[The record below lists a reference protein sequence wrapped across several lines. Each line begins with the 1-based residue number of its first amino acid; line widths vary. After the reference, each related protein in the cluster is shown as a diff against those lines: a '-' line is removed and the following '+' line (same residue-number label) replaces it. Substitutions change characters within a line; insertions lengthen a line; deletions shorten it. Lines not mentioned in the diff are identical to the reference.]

1 MTEAQESTSEEA
13 PAFLIVDDNRG
24 FVDLTAG
31 LIGRSYPG
39 ARIGK
44 AGTGEEALHQLLSAS
59 WDVLLLDYR
68 LPDIDGIEVLA
79 EVRARGI
86 DVAAIMVTGEGDQ
99 ELAADLF
106 RMGAYDYLVKGRIGT
121 MTLRRSIDQVLTRRR
136 LEGHIR
142 EQSDELAQTSRALEE
157 RARALDTAY
166 AKLRA
171 RKEQLRI
178 LSASLEQT
186 VQQRTAELRE
196 TTRFLNKVLD
206 SATDHFIVATSRDGT
221 VLTFNRG
228 AQALFGHP
236 PDDVVGV
243 MHFRKLFS
251 EISEDDDRLAELVAT
266 IVEEGSITRTLL
278 GVDVTGRPF
287 VAQVTLSQL
296 RGATFDELDTDRF
309 DPDESGSWAT
319 HDEGGLVMVGS
330 DVTHER
336 ELELQ
341 NRAYIQQIE
350 MANVDLR
357 RKNEQILEATRLKS
371 EFLANVSHELRTPL
385 NAIIGYSDLLSGGIY
400 GAMNAKQSSAIS
412 GVGSRAKDLL
422 HLINEI
428 LDLAKIEAG
437 RMELHP
443 ERFKLRDVIQELV
456 DTGRILA
463 VDKSLAVEWEDDG
476 VADLDC
482 YQDRQRVRQILLNLV
497 NNAVKFTSHGFVTIT
512 TGLTDEEQLSVVV
525 ADTGIGIPDSAIESI
540 FDEFRQVDG
549 TSTREYE
556 GTGLGLAISRKFA
569 MNLGGTLRC
578 ESTLGEGSSFILQ
591 IPPALP
597 ERDEEPTPVAT
608 STEGVSPR

>member
-1 MTEAQESTSEEA
+1 MSSSVEPP

-31 LIGRSYPG
+31 LIGRAYKG
-39 ARIGK
+39 ARITK
-44 AGTGEEALHQLLSAS
+44 AGTGEEALHHLLNER

-79 EVRARGI
+79 EVRNRSI
-86 DVAAIMVTGEGDQ
+86 DVAVIMVTGEGDQ

-121 MTLRRSIDQVLTRRR
+121 MTLNRSIDQVLTRRR
-136 LEGHIR
+136 LERHIR
-142 EQSDELAQTSRALEE
+142 EQSDELGQTSRELEE

-166 AKLRA
+166 DKLRS

-196 TTRFLNKVLD
+196 TTRFLNKVLA

-221 VLTFNRG
+221 ILTFNRG

-236 PDDVVGV
+236 PDDVVGTL
-243 MHFRKLFS
+243 HFRELFQ
-251 EISEDDDRLAELVAT
+251 EIIEDDDALAELVAA
-266 IVEEGSITRTLL
+266 ILEEGSHARTLT
-278 GVDVTGRPF
+278 GVDSTGRHF
-287 VAQVTLSQL
+287 VAKVTLSQM
-296 RGATFDELDTDRF
+296 RGAFFDELDTDRV
-309 DPDESGSWAT
+309 DPDESGAWAT
-319 HDEGGLVMVGS
+319 HDEGGLVIIGS

-336 ELELQ
+336 ELEEQ
-341 NRAYIQQIE
+341 NRAYTTQIE
-350 MANVDLR
+350 VANEDLR

-400 GAMNAKQSSAIS
+400 GDLRDKQQSAIE
-412 GVGSRAKDLL
+412 GIGTRAKDLL

-428 LDLAKIEAG
+428 LDLAKIESG
-437 RMELHP
+437 RMELHS
-443 ERFKLRDVIQELV
+443 ESFVLRGVIEELLE
-456 DTGRILA
+456 TGRILA
-463 VDKSLAVEWEDDG
+463 VDKDITVDWEDAG
-476 VADLDC
+476 VADLVC
-482 YQDRQRVRQILLNLV
+482 YTDRQRVRQILLNLV
-497 NNAVKFTSHGFVTIT
+497 NNAVKFTASGYLSIATSLT
-512 TGLTDEEQLSVVV
+512 ESGLLLVSV
-525 ADTGIGIPDSAIESI
+525 ADTGIGIPESEIEAI

-549 TSTREYE
+549 TSTRQYE

-569 MNLGGTLRC
+569 INLGGTLRC
-578 ESTLGEGSSFILQ
+578 KSTLGEGSTFLLA
-591 IPPALP
+591 IPPELAVGP
-597 ERDEEPTPVAT
+597 TTPTPVAL
-608 STEGVSPR
+608 EPAL

>member
-1 MTEAQESTSEEA
+1 MDSEAVEAPPSTEAP
-13 PAFLIVDDNRG
+13 PAFLLVDDNRG

-31 LIGRSYPG
+31 LIARAYPN

-44 AGTGEEALHQLLSAS
+44 AGTGEEALELLLGDVS

-68 LPDIDGIEVLA
+68 LPDIDGIEILA
-79 EVRARGI
+79 EVRNRGT
-86 DVAAIMVTGEGDQ
+86 DVAVIMITGEGDQ

-106 RMGAYDYLVKGRIGT
+106 RMGAYDYLVKGRIGA

-136 LEGHIR
+136 LERHIR
-142 EQSDELAQTSRALEE
+142 EQSDELGQTSRALEE

-166 AKLRA
+166 AKLRG

-206 SATDHFIVATSRDGT
+206 SATDHFIVATARDGT

-228 AQALFGHP
+228 AQALFGHQT
-236 PDDVVGV
+236 DDVVGS
-243 MHFRKLFS
+243 MHFRELFR
-251 EISEDDDRLAELVAT
+251 EITEDDEALAELVAT
-266 IVEEGSITRTLL
+266 TLEEGSITRSMT
-278 GVDVTGRPF
+278 GIDSTGRPF
-287 VAQVTLSQL
+287 IAQLTLSQL
-296 RGATFDELDTDRF
+296 RGASFDEIDTDRF
-309 DPDESGSWAT
+309 DPDESGSWGT
-319 HDEGGLVMVGS
+319 HDEGGLVIVGS

-336 ELELQ
+336 ELEEQ
-341 NRAYIQQIE
+341 NRAYTSQIE
-350 MANVDLR
+350 LANADLR

-400 GAMNAKQSSAIS
+400 GELREKQQTAID
-412 GVGSRAKDLL
+412 GVGTRAKDLL

-443 ERFKLRDVIQELV
+443 ELFRLRGVVEELM

-463 VDKSLAVEWEDDG
+463 VDKTLTLEWEDGG
-476 VADLDC
+476 VPDIEC
-482 YQDRQRVRQILLNLV
+482 YTDRQRLRQILLNLL
-497 NNAVKFTSHGFVTIT
+497 NNAVKFTSAGYVTIT
-512 TGLTDEEQLSVVV
+512 TSLTGDDLLSIIVS
-525 ADTGIGIPDSAIESI
+525 DTGIGIPPSEAESI

-549 TSTREYE
+549 TSTRQYE

-569 MNLGGTLRC
+569 RNLGGTLRC
-578 ESTLGEGSSFILQ
+578 ESALGEGSSFILE
-591 IPPALP
+591 IPLALP
-597 ERDEEPTPVAT
+597 EQEPRTIQVALDPV
-608 STEGVSPR
+608 

>member
-1 MTEAQESTSEEA
+1 MSATAGA

-31 LIGRSYPG
+31 LISREYPG
-39 ARIGK
+39 SRVEK
-44 AGTGEEALHQLLSAS
+44 AGTGEDALRHLIGSS
-59 WDVLLLDYR
+59 WDVLVLDYR
-68 LPDIDGIEVLA
+68 LPDIDGVEVLA
-79 EVRARGI
+79 EIRNRGI
-86 DVAAIMVTGEGDQ
+86 DVAVIMVTGEGDQ

-121 MTLRRSIDQVLTRRR
+121 MTLRRSIDQVLTRRS

-166 AKLRA
+166 AKARQ
-171 RKEQLRI
+171 RKEQLQV

-186 VQQRTAELRE
+186 VQQRTAELAE

-206 SATDHFIVATSRDGT
+206 SAADHFIVATARDGT
-221 VLTFNRG
+221 VLTYNRG
-228 AQALFGHP
+228 AVALFGHP
-236 PDDVVGV
+236 PDDVVGT
-243 MHFRKLFS
+243 MHFRALFD
-251 EISEDDDRLAELVAT
+251 EIADDDDALAELVAM
-266 IVEEGSITRTLL
+266 IVEEGSITKTLTGL
-278 GVDVTGRPF
+278 EVTGRPF
-287 VAQVTLSQL
+287 IAQVTLSQL
-296 RGATFDELDTDRF
+296 RGGAFDEIDTDRF

-319 HDEGGLVMVGS
+319 HDEGGLVIVGS

-336 ELELQ
+336 ELEEQ
-341 NRAYIQQIE
+341 NRAYTRQIE
-350 MANVDLR
+350 MANADLR

-400 GAMNAKQSSAIS
+400 GALEDRQRSAID
-412 GVGSRAKDLL
+412 GVGTRAKDLL

-428 LDLAKIEAG
+428 LDLAKIESG

-443 ERFKLRDVIQELV
+443 ERFRLSDVIEELV
-456 DTGRILA
+456 DTGKILA
-463 VDKSLAVEWEDDG
+463 VDKPLTIEWEDHG

-482 YQDRQRVRQILLNLV
+482 YTDRQRVRQILLNLV
-497 NNAVKFTSHGFVTIT
+497 NNAVKFTPSGYVTIAT
-512 TGLTDEEQLSVVV
+512 RLTDIELLSVTV
-525 ADTGIGIPDSAIESI
+525 ADTGIGIPESETEAI

-569 MNLGGTLRC
+569 LNLGGSLRC
-578 ESTLGEGSSFILQ
+578 ESTLGEGSTFTLE
-591 IPPALP
+591 IPPALAVRP
-597 ERDEEPTPVAT
+597 PRTTPVALD
-608 STEGVSPR
+608 SSIS